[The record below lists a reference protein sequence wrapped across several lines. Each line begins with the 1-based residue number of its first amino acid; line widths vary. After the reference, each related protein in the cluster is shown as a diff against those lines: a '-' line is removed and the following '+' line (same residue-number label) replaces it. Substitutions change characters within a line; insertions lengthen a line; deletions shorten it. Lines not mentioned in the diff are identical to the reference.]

1 MPSSTMNANT
11 IHNFIA
17 DLERENAK
25 LREVNKSL
33 VEELKDYKKIRSYM
47 GDPDSYDES
56 RNKIENL
63 KKLLTRAEQE
73 RVRAL
78 EELNSYRN
86 NNKSS
91 LYESTARVTEKC
103 EYPVAIVPGNQGLV
117 IYFTELGDNEND
129 YFKSVAYRKAAEII
143 ADLTDEV
150 LSGESLL
157 HIKGIGKSIA
167 SKIDEF
173 IEDLDSDYSEEES
186 VASND
191 VESFAS
197 SEPLTDDDYVI
208 SYNSDLSSML
218 NEVADEQTDPF
229 KKRAYRFAAT
239 RIFDLPFKVT
249 SGEQVSKGP
258 NKIVGIGKG
267 IAKRIDDYLNEEN
280 FLEDK

>member
-86 NNKSS
+86 NKSS

-103 EYPVAIVPGNQGLV
+103 EYPVAVVPGNQGLV

-129 YFKSVAYRKAAEII
+129 YFKSVAYRKAGEII

-197 SEPLTDDDYVI
+197 SEHFTDDDYVI
-208 SYNSDLSSML
+208 SYNSCLLYTSDA
-218 NEVADEQTDPF
+218 ADE
-229 KKRAYRFAAT
+229 
-239 RIFDLPFKVT
+239 
-249 SGEQVSKGP
+249 
-258 NKIVGIGKG
+258 
-267 IAKRIDDYLNEEN
+267 
-280 FLEDK
+280 

>member
-33 VEELKDYKKIRSYM
+33 VEELKDYKKKY
-47 GDPDSYDES
+47 PETYKES
-56 RNKIENL
+56 RAKIEHL
-63 KKLLTRAEQE
+63 KKLLDEANEE
-73 RVRAL
+73 KVDAL
-78 EELNSYRN
+78 NKLNDT
-86 NNKSS
+86 
-91 LYESTARVTEKC
+91 LYQKTARVTDKTINVVNDDNIDVV
-103 EYPVAIVPGNQGLV
+103 EYLLALS
-117 IYFTELGDNEND
+117 ESADD
-129 YFKSVAYRKAAEII
+129 HFKSIAYRKAGEII
-143 ADLTDEV
+143 ADLPYEV
-150 LSGESLL
+150 TSGESLL
-157 HIKGIGKSIA
+157 HIRGIGKSIA

-186 VASND
+186 VAS
-191 VESFAS
+191 
-197 SEPLTDDDYVI
+197 SEHLTDDDYVI

-218 NEVADEQTDPF
+218 NEVADEQIDPF

-258 NKIVGIGKG
+258 NKIIGIGKG
-267 IAKRIDDYLNEEN
+267 IAKRIDDYLYE
-280 FLEDK
+280 EDK